1 MEEYK
6 NLAGDSGVVRYEI
19 GVDFIRVQFSNNT
32 IYLYTYTSAG
42 RNNIE
47 RMKKLAQDGK
57 GLNTFINKNVRK
69 AYARR
74 ES

>member
-19 GVDFIRVQFSNNT
+19 GDDFIRVQFSNNT
-32 IYLYTYTSAG
+32 IYLYTNTSAG
-42 RNNIE
+42 SNNIE
-47 RMKKLAQDGK
+47 KMKKLAQDGK
-57 GLNTFINKNVRK
+57 GLNTFISKNVRK
-69 AYARR
+69 NFACK